1 MSPQIAAIGADRH
14 AAVLALLQQAEQA
27 QQQVQFA
34 QMQALAERAVTAAR
48 ELGDPHLLG
57 WGLMLFGRAAWNLAR
72 PVQAYAAASEAYD
85 LLGTCGDV
93 ARRIAALETCAS
105 VAYFSGD
112 TARSMELQRQAL
124 AASAHRPDCVEIR
137 CKALINLSLVLHQDA
152 AEYAEAIQCCAEA
165 AALAMQLPQQLG
177 WRVSAATRQA
187 YLHVKYADALAE
199 QGQHAEARAQLAQA
213 AQVLPAMDP
222 RSWRSFSR
230 PQRNAMMFQ
239 VVVLASLERWPMA
252 RLAAAATLHVSRV
265 PDSAYSERVG
275 GLESLYELHL
285 RSARPQQA
293 MRYAVRTLALSR
305 TTGDESEP
313 SRILQRLARLHA
325 QAGAYDQALACG
337 KELQARQSLQRLQ
350 ANVLNC
356 RLAAIERQADRRRYQ
371 AREALG
377 HAQRIAVIGRLIAQT
392 HHALSAPIER
402 AHRLAA
408 AALALAGQS
417 APAPA
422 LGPALEELSQ
432 CIDRAAALAS
442 QLKLFSYRSMPQPM
456 ALSLRDALLD
466 AWHGLAPHLGTS
478 AQHLATLD
486 VADPAGVHAWAD
498 AQRLGI
504 MLKVLLIELIK
515 GAGRGAGS
523 DAAPNPVRARIEPG
537 EASTALL
544 HIEAGGRAPAH
555 AQVPAPTDAQQASTT
570 LGVTLC
576 MEIAGEMGGVLHA
589 AHDVCD
595 SGGGVLRYRLQLPD
609 AQSLARE
616 LPPALP

>member
-1 MSPQIAAIGADRH
+1 
-14 AAVLALLQQAEQA
+14 
-27 QQQVQFA
+27 
-34 QMQALAERAVTAAR
+34 
-48 ELGDPHLLG
+48 
-57 WGLMLFGRAAWNLAR
+57 
-72 PVQAYAAASEAYD
+72 
-85 LLGTCGDV
+85 
-93 ARRIAALETCAS
+93 
-105 VAYFSGD
+105 
-112 TARSMELQRQAL
+112 
-124 AASAHRPDCVEIR
+124 
-137 CKALINLSLVLHQDA
+137 LV
-152 AEYAEAIQCCAEA
+152 
-165 AALAMQLPQQLG
+165 
-177 WRVSAATRQA
+177 
-187 YLHVKYADALAE
+187 
-199 QGQHAEARAQLAQA
+199 
-213 AQVLPAMDP
+213 
-222 RSWRSFSR
+222 
-230 PQRNAMMFQ
+230 
-239 VVVLASLERWPMA
+239 
-252 RLAAAATLHVSRV
+252 
-265 PDSAYSERVG
+265 
-275 GLESLYELHL
+275 
-285 RSARPQQA
+285 
-293 MRYAVRTLALSR
+293 LSR

-408 AALALAGQS
+408 AALALASQS

-515 GAGRGAGS
+515 GAGWGAAWGAGS
-523 DAAPNPVRARIEPG
+523 DAVPNAVRVRIEPG